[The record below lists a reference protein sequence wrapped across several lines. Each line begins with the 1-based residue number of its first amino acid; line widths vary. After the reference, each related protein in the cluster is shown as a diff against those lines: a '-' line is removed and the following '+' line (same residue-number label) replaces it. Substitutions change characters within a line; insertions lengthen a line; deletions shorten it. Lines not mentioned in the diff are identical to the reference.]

1 MIPGISDTTTSA
13 LQTAIQGLDV
23 RSNAIKNNIA
33 NVETPGYQ
41 SQVVSFE
48 DSLRSALESGD
59 PNAASASLSYSTAP
73 TRQNGNNVS
82 IDNEMTD
89 LTQTELRQQVAI
101 AALNAKYKLLRT
113 AITGF

>member
-1 MIPGISDTTTSA
+1 MIPGISDNTTAA
-13 LQTAIQGLDV
+13 LQASLQGLDT
-23 RSNAIKNNIA
+23 RASAIKNNIA

-48 DSLRSALESGD
+48 DSLRSALADGNPD
-59 PNAASASLSYSTAP
+59 AATSSLSSSTAP

-89 LTQTELRQQVAI
+89 LTQTELKQQLAVS
-101 AALNAKYKLLRT
+101 ALNAKYRLLRT
-113 AITGF
+113 AITGN